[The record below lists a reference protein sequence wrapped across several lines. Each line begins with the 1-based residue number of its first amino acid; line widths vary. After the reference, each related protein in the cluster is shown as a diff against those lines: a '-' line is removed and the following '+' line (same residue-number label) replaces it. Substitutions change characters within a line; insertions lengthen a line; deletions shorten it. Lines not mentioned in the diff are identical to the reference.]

1 MAAFPTRK
9 YGRTEHPALI
19 ALTVGTLTWLALSM
33 AGGDLTGNSR
43 DISSRTSVA
52 LLAVLKNAREWVAL
66 GMGVLVF
73 IWAWQRRQEES
84 QSSGEL
90 AFMEWSAELPQWRPQ
105 EVHEE
110 APVFVVPASRATAA
124 GLSTP
129 ASTAFASDRPA
140 KDLCPSPVPSP
151 VVTVAPVPAAPV
163 EALPIIRLR
172 PLREMARQFSTLSI
186 PAPKPEPARTSPV
199 PLAAPA
205 MELVRAAPL
214 AIPQNLSLAALK
226 QMPQE
231 EFEHLAGEYFR
242 KQGYDVAALGDGTGC
257 GSADLLL
264 HRKNEVIVVKCLPG
278 ARSSIPMEE
287 VRELLAL
294 VVGEGATRGIV
305 VTSGSFSRK
314 ALKFAHRKAGGRVQ
328 LINGRQF
335 ESMLRTAAAGATPA
349 CPCCR
354 GPMQLSRK
362 KSGKSLSWVCERAP
376 VCPGVILSPA
386 ISRPD
391 RQLAA

>member
-1 MAAFPTRK
+1 MATFQTRK

-33 AGGDLTGNSR
+33 AGGDLTGNNR

-52 LLAVLKNAREWVAL
+52 LLAVLKSAREWVAM
-66 GMGVLVF
+66 GMGLLVF
-73 IWAWQRRQEES
+73 IWAWQRRREEA
-84 QSSGEL
+84 QSAGEQ

-105 EVHEE
+105 EVQGE
-110 APVFVVPASRATAA
+110 ASVFVVPASRATAA
-124 GLSTP
+124 EQSPP
-129 ASTAFASDRPA
+129 ASAAFAAGRPA
-140 KDLCPSPVPSP
+140 KGLHPAPVPSP
-151 VVTVAPVPAAPV
+151 VVAAAPAA
-163 EALPIIRLR
+163 EALPVIRLR
-172 PLREMARQFSTLSI
+172 PLREMARQFSTLSV
-186 PAPKPEPARTSPV
+186 PAPKPEPTRTSPV
-199 PLAAPA
+199 PLAAPV
-205 MELVRAAPL
+205 MELVRATPL
-214 AIPQNLSLAALK
+214 ALPQHLPLAALK
-226 QMPQE
+226 QVPQH
-231 EFEHLAGEYFR
+231 EFEHLTGEYFR
-242 KQGYDVAALGDGTGC
+242 KQGYDVAALGDGTGT

-278 ARSSIPMEE
+278 AQSSIPMED

-305 VTSGSFSRK
+305 ITSGSFSRR

-335 ESMLRTAAAGATPA
+335 ESMLRTAAAAGASPA

-362 KSGKSLSWVCERAP
+362 KSRRSLSWVCERTP
-376 VCPGVILSPA
+376 VCPGVIRSSA